1 MGPYDVRMFAI
12 SIVGDYYLI
21 AMLSVMLHCFFD
33 EGIIWNRKKSL
44 LVLGFSV
51 LNAFITPDMLL
62 NPLVG
67 ILNYVMVVA
76 VIVYGCNGHY
86 IKRSLLSFFVYYI
99 VSAIYSGILMMGLFY
114 FFPENYNLESQNQ
127 LSYWE
132 YGILVVVFAVCYY
145 RMKHLY
151 LKKDVHLKFGKRV
164 YFFLGAY
171 SFFIMIMYVMM
182 LMLREFPELPELEQG
197 IQGIL
202 VAFLMAFCLLIPFYL
217 IKSQVSN
224 YYQNM
229 NEYQEIFLQE
239 QLRILE
245 RYKAAEEETRR
256 IRHDMKNNLA
266 CISMLLQEGKLQEAS
281 DYTEGLL
288 QDISSL
294 SPKIVTGDEM
304 LNCVFSAK
312 LDWMQKENISFEID
326 GVLDRGLDWK
336 PIDVC
341 KVFANAIDNAIEAC
355 MKIPDRDKR
364 KISVSLKRTKQYYS
378 IEMKNSIADKK
389 LCVPLMKD
397 ISNTRYTTKNNKK
410 FHGLGLS
417 NMYRT
422 VEKYGG
428 MMKVDCQ
435 EQEFVLNIVV

>member
-1 MGPYDVRMFAI
+1 MGPYDVRMFVV
-12 SIVGDYYLI
+12 SILGDYYLI

-33 EGIIWNRKKSL
+33 EGFVWNKKKSL
-44 LVLGFSV
+44 FVLIFSV
-51 LNAFITPDMLL
+51 INAFITPDMFE
-62 NPLVG
+62 NSLVL
-67 ILNYVMVVA
+67 ILSYAMTVA
-76 VIVYGCNGHY
+76 VIVYGCKGRY
-86 IKRSLLSFFVYYI
+86 IKRILLSIFVYYLI
-99 VSAIYSGILMMGLFY
+99 STIYSGILMMGLFY
-114 FFPENYNLESQNQ
+114 FFPESYNLESEMR
-127 LSYWE
+127 LSYAE
-132 YGILVVVFAVCYY
+132 YAVLAVFLAVFYY
-145 RMKHLY
+145 RMRHQY
-151 LKKDVHLKFGKRV
+151 FKKDVHIKLGKRV
-164 YFFLGAY
+164 YFFLSAY
-171 SFFIMIMYVMM
+171 SLFIMVMYGM
-182 LMLREFPELPELEQG
+182 LLVLRESPELEQT
-197 IQGIL
+197 IQAIL
-202 VAFLMAFCLLIPFYL
+202 VAILIVFCLLFPIYL
-217 IKSQVSN
+217 IKGQVSN
-224 YYQNM
+224 YFQSM
-229 NEYQEIFLQE
+229 NEYQENFLQE
-239 QLRILE
+239 QLRTLE

-256 IRHDMKNNLA
+256 IRHDMKNNLS
-266 CISMLLQEGKLQEAS
+266 CISMLLQDGKLQEAS
-281 DYTEGLL
+281 EYTEGLL

-312 LDWMQKENISFEID
+312 LDWMQKENIDFEID

-378 IEMKNSIADKK
+378 IEMKNSIADQK
-389 LCVPLMKD
+389 LCIPLMKD
-397 ISNTRYTTKNNKK
+397 ISNTRYTTKNNKR

-435 EQEFVLNIVV
+435 EQEFILNIVI